1 MRVFMRSDSA
11 PIARRPAGEAKDVRK
26 KTAANR
32 WWLVAT
38 MLALFA
44 TATQAQPTDEYQIKA
59 VFVFNFAQFVEWPA
73 HAFPDPKSPLVIG
86 VLGRDPFGAH
96 LDEVVAGE
104 TINQRPLVIQRYRR
118 VDEIKTCHVLFISQS
133 EDARLEQI
141 LAHLAGRSIL
151 TVGDG
156 ESFARRGGVIRFLM
170 ERNKIRFRINLTAAR
185 EMNLIISSKVL
196 RSADVITPTKA
207 KR

>member
-1 MRVFMRSDSA
+1 M
-11 PIARRPAGEAKDVRK
+11 K
-26 KTAANR
+26 KTTAGHR
-32 WWLVAT
+32 TWLVAT
-38 MLALFA
+38 LLALFA
-44 TATQAQPTDEYQIKA
+44 TSAQAQPTDEYQIKA
-59 VFVFNFAQFVEWPA
+59 VFLFNFAQFVEWPA

-118 VDEIKTCHVLFISQS
+118 VEEITTCHVLFISQS
-133 EDARLEQI
+133 EIPRLERI
-141 LAHLAGRSIL
+141 LPQLAGRSIL

-170 ERNKIRFRINLTAAR
+170 ERNKIRFRINLTAAK
-185 EMNLIISSKVL
+185 EMNLVISSKVL
-196 RSADVITPTKA
+196 RSADVITPPKVD
-207 KR
+207 